1 MPKIKERQFLLQ
13 LPIVGESPD
22 NNEGLHMKS
31 DLEMVKNN
39 LLTSQIYSMILKE
52 EFAPNYIF
60 YAYDMLNKYHFC
72 NIITNQW

>member
-13 LPIVGESPD
+13 LPIVGESPTD

-52 EFAPNYIF
+52 EFASNYIF
-60 YAYDMLNKYHFC
+60 Y
-72 NIITNQW
+72 TS